1 MEGVRISPAS
11 PTDLKKNTPEFMEK
25 ASLFLGYDLHSLS
38 PGSTALGGWM
48 LQMPN
53 LWFHDRSTGP
63 GH

>member
-1 MEGVRISPAS
+1 MERVRISPAS
-11 PTDLKKNTPEFMEK
+11 PARLKKNTPEFMEK
-25 ASLFLGYDLHSLS
+25 ASLFLGYGLHSLP

-53 LWFHDRSTGP
+53 LWFRDRSIGA